1 MISPEEITIV
11 LVDDHKILRDGLKNI
26 IQKKAN
32 LKIIGEASDGRE
44 AVKLCRKLN
53 PNVVI
58 TDISMQDLN
67 GIEATSQILKENPEI
82 KVIGLS
88 MHSNKKFI
96 QSLFKAG
103 GFGYL
108 LKDGDSEELITAI
121 TVVMQNRKYL
131 SKSINQKYLS
141 SIDDDLDTA
150 KLSSREIEVLQLI
163 AEGNSSKE
171 MGEKLF
177 LSSKTVDV
185 HKNNI
190 MKKLNLFTIPEL
202 TKYAIREGLTD
213 L

>member
-150 KLSSREIEVLQLI
+150 KLSSRETEVLQLI

>member
-32 LKIIGEASDGRE
+32 FKIIGEASDGRE

-67 GIEATSQILKENPEI
+67 GVEATSQILKENPEI

-141 SIDDDLDTA
+141 SIDDDIDTA

>member
-141 SIDDDLDTA
+141 SIDDDIDTA

>member
-32 LKIIGEASDGRE
+32 FKIIGEASDGRE

-141 SIDDDLDTA
+141 SIDDDIDTV
-150 KLSSREIEVLQLI
+150 KLSSRETEVLQLI

>member
-141 SIDDDLDTA
+141 SIDDDNDTV
-150 KLSSREIEVLQLI
+150 KLSSRETEVLQLI

>member
-1 MISPEEITIV
+1 MNTSNEITIV
-11 LVDDHKILRDGLKNI
+11 LVDDHKMLRDGLKNI
-26 IQKKAN
+26 IQKKSN
-32 LKIIGEASDGRE
+32 FNIIGEASDGRE
-44 AVKLCRKLN
+44 AVKLCKKLN
-53 PNVVI
+53 PDVVV
-58 TDISMQDLN
+58 TDISMQGLN
-67 GIEATSQILKENPEI
+67 GIEATSQILKENPDI

-131 SKSINQKYLS
+131 SKAINQEYLS
-141 SIDDDLDTA
+141 SLEEVDDK
-150 KLSSREIEVLQLI
+150 KLTSRETEVLQLI

-171 MGEKLF
+171 IGEQLF
-177 LSSKTVDV
+177 LSSKTIDV
-185 HKNNI
+185 HKSNI